1 MSSKKVTQMR
11 RPHFGSA
18 VKSLQYHV
26 NKQKAKLSEHWDKWF
41 GKQNSVRKKE

>member
-1 MSSKKVTQMR
+1 
-11 RPHFGSA
+11 
-18 VKSLQYHV
+18 V